1 MFISVQGIQAND
13 FVKPVTKTIDLGGAP
28 FLVAALLLANL
39 LCLQDLMKNFIRY
52 LLTVG
57 FKLLC
62 WFLITGSLQTANLI
76 LLILCV
82 ILPAGSYKNL
92 KIKALLPEIINSLS
106 LPFLMIKESFE
117 LMMIQNPQDVFV
129 EEEASHHARQGS
141 VFAGFLDLFRITFTP
156 MSLVTRRLSRSQWR
170 VHLVKEADSLDN
182 QKGMS
187 S

>member
-1 MFISVQGIQAND
+1 M
-13 FVKPVTKTIDLGGAP
+13 T
-28 FLVAALLLANL
+28 
-39 LCLQDLMKNFIRY
+39 NFIRY

-62 WFLITGSLQTANLI
+62 WFLITGSLQPANLT
-76 LLILCV
+76 LGLILCV
-82 ILPAGSYKNL
+82 ILPPGSYKNL
-92 KIKALLPEIINSLS
+92 KIKALLPEILNSLS

-117 LMMIQNPQDVFV
+117 LMLIRNPKDLFV
-129 EEEASHHARQGS
+129 EEEASYHTREGS

-170 VHLVKEADSLDN
+170 VHVVQESDDLDN
-182 QKGMS
+182 QREMS

>member
-1 MFISVQGIQAND
+1 
-13 FVKPVTKTIDLGGAP
+13 
-28 FLVAALLLANL
+28 
-39 LCLQDLMKNFIRY
+39 MKNFIRY

-57 FKLLC
+57 FKLRC

-76 LLILCV
+76 LGLILCV

>member
-1 MFISVQGIQAND
+1 M
-13 FVKPVTKTIDLGGAP
+13 T
-28 FLVAALLLANL
+28 
-39 LCLQDLMKNFIRY
+39 NFIRY

-76 LLILCV
+76 LGLILCV
-82 ILPAGSYKNL
+82 ILPPGPYKNL
-92 KIKALLPEIINSLS
+92 KIKALLPEIFNSLS

-117 LMMIQNPQDVFV
+117 LMLIRNPKDLFV
-129 EEEASHHARQGS
+129 EEEASYHTREGS

-170 VHLVKEADSLDN
+170 VHVVQESDHLEN
-182 QKGMS
+182 QREMS